1 MNFKKR
7 TISIILVLGILI
19 QTTTALAAGISS
31 KGGFVLNASTGQEV
45 LSYNGDKSLVPASMT
60 KVMAVYVIYD
70 AMAKGL
76 IHKETEI
83 TISPALASFSRKA
96 GYSNVPLKS
105 GESYTLDELL
115 GVIFVVSANAAVM
128 AVGDH
133 LFGSE
138 EAFVNRMNQF
148 INDWGLEG
156 HFKDCTGV
164 SAQNKV
170 TPRAMAS
177 IANRLIQDYPDC
189 LNYTGLSSVNFR
201 GTTYGSTNNMLSG
214 RSYAYEGT
222 LGLKTGTTSA
232 AGACFTGVVERD
244 GVRLISVIM
253 GAPYSNCR
261 YTDTISMLNE
271 AFEKVKYMPAP
282 EPVDEYPEGP
292 VPVTVYVNDMPIP
305 GFELKDQ
312 DTKLIRVED
321 LRENGFDVEYEEDTN
336 TLVVVNKPEKEM
348 NGHNID
354 DFPRFKTV
362 SKEHS
367 VKVVLKENDNAIGLY
382 VSNVYD
388 AQGQAAID
396 VKELSYLGW
405 VIQKNGKA
413 TIVTR

>member
-1 MNFKKR
+1 
-7 TISIILVLGILI
+7 
-19 QTTTALAAGISS
+19 
-31 KGGFVLNASTGQEV
+31 
-45 LSYNGDKSLVPASMT
+45 
-60 KVMAVYVIYD
+60 
-70 AMAKGL
+70 
-76 IHKETEI
+76 
-83 TISPALASFSRKA
+83 
-96 GYSNVPLKS
+96 
-105 GESYTLDELL
+105 
-115 GVIFVVSANAAVM
+115 
-128 AVGDH
+128 
-133 LFGSE
+133 
-138 EAFVNRMNQF
+138 
-148 INDWGLEG
+148 
-156 HFKDCTGV
+156 
-164 SAQNKV
+164 
-170 TPRAMAS
+170 
-177 IANRLIQDYPDC
+177 
-189 LNYTGLSSVNFR
+189 
-201 GTTYGSTNNMLSG
+201 
-214 RSYAYEGT
+214 
-222 LGLKTGTTSA
+222 
-232 AGACFTGVVERD
+232 
-244 GVRLISVIM
+244 
-253 GAPYSNCR
+253 
-261 YTDTISMLNE
+261 MLNE

-321 LRENGFDVEYEEDTN
+321 LRENGFDVEYEEETN